1 MLARPTA
8 ILVAVL
14 AACQLPP
21 AGAADPG
28 RWPVERARAW
38 QTEAGW
44 LVGCNYAPASA
55 INQLEMWQADTF
67 DPERIDLE
75 LGWAAELGFNS
86 VRVFL
91 HDIPFAENSAA
102 FLDRIDRF
110 LAIADRHGIGVMF
123 VLFDSVWD
131 PFPKAGR
138 QREPRKGVHNSG
150 WVQSPG
156 KAILAD
162 ASRHDSLAPYVR
174 GVVGRFKDDARV
186 HAWDIFNELDNRND
200 AAYGPVELQDK
211 AGPAL
216 ALATK
221 AFGWA
226 REAKPTQPLTAGVWL
241 TTWADPATY
250 SPMERFCFESSDVVS
265 FHHYGGP
272 PSFEECIRNLRRQE
286 RPILCTE
293 YMARPMG
300 STFDPLLGIMKREQ
314 VAAYNWGFVQGK
326 SQTIFPWDSWQKP
339 YDGEPPVWFHDIFR
353 TDGTPYR
360 PEEVAYIRSVT
371 GKAGR

>member
-1 MLARPTA
+1 MLVRLIA
-8 ILVAVL
+8 ILAMVL
-14 AACQLPP
+14 AASRPEP
-21 AGAADPG
+21 SAAADPG
-28 RWPVERARAW
+28 RWPAERAGAW
-38 QTEAGW
+38 QGKTGW

-75 LGWAAELGFNS
+75 LGWAADLGFNS

-91 HDIPFAENSAA
+91 HDIPFAENPAA

-156 KAILAD
+156 KEILAD
-162 ASRHDSLAPYVR
+162 ASRHEALAPYVR

-200 AAYGPVELQDK
+200 AAYGTVELQDK

-216 ALATK
+216 ALAAK

-226 REAKPTQPLTAGVWL
+226 RGAAPTQPLTAGVWL
-241 TTWADPATY
+241 TTWGDPKAY

-272 PSFEECIRNLRRQE
+272 ASFEECIRNLRRQE

-300 STFDPLLGIMKREQ
+300 STFDPILGIMKREQ

-360 PEEVAYIRSVT
+360 PEEVAYIRMIT

>member
-1 MLARPTA
+1 MSIVR
-8 ILVAVL
+8 L
-14 AACQLPP
+14 AAVFLVV
-21 AGAADPG
+21 AACGDAIASAAEAG
-28 RWPVERARAW
+28 RWSPERAREWRAK
-38 QTEAGW
+38 TGW

-67 DPERIDLE
+67 DPERIDRE
-75 LGWAAELGFNS
+75 LGWAAGLGFNS

-91 HDIPFAENSAA
+91 HDIPFAENPGA
-102 FLDRIDRF
+102 FLDRIERF
-110 LAIADRHGIGVMF
+110 LGIADRHGIGVMF
-123 VLFDSVWD
+123 VFFDSVWD

-156 KAILAD
+156 KEILAD
-162 ASRHDSLAPYVR
+162 ASRHDALAPYVR

-200 AAYGPVELQDK
+200 AAYGTVELTDK

-216 ALATK
+216 ALAAK
-221 AFGWA
+221 AVGWA
-226 REAKPTQPLTAGVWL
+226 REAGPSQPITLGVWL
-241 TTWADPATY
+241 TTWGDPAAY
-250 SPMERFCFESSDVVS
+250 SPMERFCLESSDVVS
-265 FHHYGGP
+265 FHNYDGP
-272 PSFEECIRNLRRQE
+272 VSLEECIRNLRRHG

-293 YMARPMG
+293 YMARPKG
-300 STFDPLLGIMKREQ
+300 STFDPLLGIMKREG

-360 PEEVAYIRSVT
+360 PEEVSYIRSVT
-371 GKAGR
+371 GKVGR